1 MPIETL
7 HFEDFEFDRSTYELR
22 RGGSIVHLERIP
34 FDLLNLLV
42 ERRGELVTR
51 QEILE
56 QIWGKDVYVDAD
68 NSINTAVRKIRQA
81 LHDNTQEPRFVVTIP
96 ARGYRFVASVEKPA
110 ALPAEVAEGR
120 TNGAGA
126 EARAVA
132 TPVLNSTRR
141 WKTTAVIGPVVA
153 IMTIVGVAVLLHV
166 HRAPALTEKD
176 TIVIADF
183 ANSTGDTVFD
193 DTLKQALSVQLEQS
207 PFLSILSDKRVS
219 ETLQMMGHPADER
232 VSEKTGLEICQR
244 TRSAAVLAGTIA
256 SLGNE
261 YVIGLNVVDC
271 QTGNFL
277 TKEQARASSKELVL
291 KSMDGEARKVRERL
305 GESLSSIQ
313 KFDAPIE
320 EATTASLEA
329 LKAYSVGCRK
339 LMNGDDVEAVSYFQ
353 RAVSLDPDFAM
364 AYARLAT
371 SYSNVWELNLASE
384 NTTRAYELRGKVSER
399 EKFYIESHYHMFVS
413 GSIEKGRQTFELWAR
428 AYPRDFTPIF
438 NLGDLYS
445 TIGQYDKALEE
456 ARESLRLE
464 PESGLNYCTLAYRYL
479 MLNRLIEA
487 RATIEEAQGK
497 KLDSPSLHITMYL
510 LAFWQ
515 SDAEAMAKQV
525 AWGARRPG
533 VEDKLLG
540 LDAAAVAYFGRLKN
554 ARELS
559 RRAVFS
565 AEQAEEKETAIGYQ
579 GQEVVREALLGNFAE
594 SRALG
599 ATVRGH
605 LMGEDVQFATALA
618 SAITGDTARGRML
631 ADDMVKRFPEDTFV
645 QFVYVPMIRAQLWIT
660 RRDPAKAIEALQA
673 AAPYEMGDLVYVKLY
688 PAYVR
693 GEAYLAMRD
702 GSNAATE
709 FQKIVDHPE
718 VAANEIIGA
727 LARLQLG
734 RARVLQGDT
743 VKARAAY
750 QDFLTLWKDADPDI
764 PILKEAKAEYAK
776 LQ

>member
-1 MPIETL
+1 MPIETF
-7 HFEDFEFDRSTYELR
+7 HFEDFELDRSTYELR

-183 ANSTGDTVFD
+183 VNSTGDTVFD

-329 LKAYSVGCRK
+329 LKAYSVGYRK